1 MANQTQNILC
11 IKSMFNSDIV
21 ENLYAGVVKCISE
34 SETIEE
40 IQPIYVP
47 GAFELPFMA
56 NKVINNTKIK
66 VDCIITLGCVIK
78 GETAHFEYI
87 SGSCA
92 NALANLNIHSKIPV
106 LFGVVTAY
114 NRKQAEER
122 SQINFDHADNRNIGF
137 NVANAAKILLSSET
151 F

>member
-56 NKVINNTKIK
+56 NKVINNTK
-66 VDCIITLGCVIK
+66 
-78 GETAHFEYI
+78 F
-87 SGSCA
+87 
-92 NALANLNIHSKIPV
+92 
-106 LFGVVTAY
+106 
-114 NRKQAEER
+114 
-122 SQINFDHADNRNIGF
+122 
-137 NVANAAKILLSSET
+137 
-151 F
+151 